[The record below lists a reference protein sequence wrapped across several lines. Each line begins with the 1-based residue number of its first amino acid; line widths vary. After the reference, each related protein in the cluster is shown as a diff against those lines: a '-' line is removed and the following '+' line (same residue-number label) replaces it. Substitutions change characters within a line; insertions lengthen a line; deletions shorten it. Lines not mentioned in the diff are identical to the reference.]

1 MVKISIGIALVAA
14 ATIAAVHVAKA
25 DLPLD
30 RYAEIAKASR
40 ADKGYAMFLAGYFE
54 GLAAG
59 LEQLDVARQN
69 PNSVDFCLPAKMPM
83 APDQIR
89 TLVDGEIARGT
100 FAAPPSAGGRWPV
113 SIVARAAL
121 ARLFPCPQ

>member
-1 MVKISIGIALVAA
+1 MGKSSIRIALAMAAMLAA
-14 ATIAAVHVAKA
+14 AQAARA

-30 RYAEIAKASR
+30 RYMDMAKASQT
-40 ADKGYAMFLAGYFE
+40 DKGYAMFLVGYFE

-69 PNSVDFCLPAKMPM
+69 PNSVDFCLPAKMPI

-100 FAAPPSAGGRWPV
+100 FNAPPSAGGSWHV